1 LRQIRSESTS
11 LFAFTGL
18 LSIFVNL
25 LMLTGPLFMLQ
36 IYDRVLGSRS
46 EETLVALA
54 ILVAF
59 LYALMGVLDL
69 VRARVM
75 ARVGAKFQARLDERV
90 FRAVIQQALQAGDRN
105 QPASELRDLEAI
117 QRFLGSPVLFAI
129 FDMPFAPLFA
139 ALIFVFH
146 PILGW
151 VALFGGA
158 MLIVITLL
166 NQWLTRKRQAE
177 SMQASAQASSFAADI
192 RNDAEA
198 VVGMGMQSA
207 VSTRWQSFRDEALE
221 KGVAASDRTG
231 LFTTITKTFR
241 LFLQSMMLGIGAYLV
256 LQNQMTAGAMIAGS
270 ILLGRSLAPI
280 EQALG
285 NWPVVQMAVAGWK
298 NLSRVLELVPEQSA
312 KTELPKPKAHLTVQG
327 LAVVPPGEERTAL
340 RGVSFEV
347 KPGQAMGV
355 IGQSASGKSTLARA
369 ITGIWQVAAG
379 RVNLDGASLDQY
391 EPEVLGSYIGYLPQ
405 SVTLFKGTIAE
416 NIARLALQPNADAVV
431 AAAQVAGAHEMIK
444 MLPKGYDTQISND
457 ARLSGGQRQLI
468 GLARALYGDPLML
481 VLDEPNSNLDSVGT
495 NALNAAIR
503 AIKQRGGSVVI
514 IAHRPAAIA
523 ECDTL
528 LILENG
534 MQKVFGPRDEVLKS
548 QVKNVSQ
555 IKPNLSPVAKS

>member
-1 LRQIRSESTS
+1 
-11 LFAFTGL
+11 
-18 LSIFVNL
+18 
-25 LMLTGPLFMLQ
+25 
-36 IYDRVLGSRS
+36 
-46 EETLVALA
+46 
-54 ILVAF
+54 
-59 LYALMGVLDL
+59 
-69 VRARVM
+69 
-75 ARVGAKFQARLDERV
+75 
-90 FRAVIQQALQAGDRN
+90 
-105 QPASELRDLEAI
+105 
-117 QRFLGSPVLFAI
+117 
-129 FDMPFAPLFA
+129 
-139 ALIFVFH
+139 
-146 PILGW
+146 
-151 VALFGGA
+151 
-158 MLIVITLL
+158 
-166 NQWLTRKRQAE
+166 
-177 SMQASAQASSFAADI
+177 
-192 RNDAEA
+192 
-198 VVGMGMQSA
+198 
-207 VSTRWQSFRDEALE
+207 
-221 KGVAASDRTG
+221 
-231 LFTTITKTFR
+231 
-241 LFLQSMMLGIGAYLV
+241 MMLGIGAYLV

-327 LAVVPPGEERTAL
+327 LAVVPPGGERTAL

-369 ITGIWQVAAG
+369 ITGIWQAAAG

-391 EPEVLGSYIGYLPQ
+391 ESEVLGSYIGYLPQ

-534 MQKVFGPRDEVLKS
+534 MQKAFGPRDEVLES